1 MCIYIYIYVYVFI
14 PIHNSLSLCLSLS
27 FPLSTT
33 IYLCHM
39 DLICCVTRSMHG
51 RSLGRQLPF
60 FMEVAFQPIKVDW
73 WAARHQ
79 QKYLVSPRSGA

>member
-1 MCIYIYIYVYVFI
+1 MCIYIHICVCVHTY
-14 PIHNSLSLCLSLS
+14 PQLSLSLSLSLS

-60 FMEVAFQPIKVDW
+60 FMEVAFQPLKVDW

-79 QKYLVSPRSGA
+79 QKY